1 MPILQAI
8 LMGFIQGLTEFLP
21 VSSSGHLVL
30 TSCLYKLFTGTE
42 LVHNNSQEAFFD
54 IILHVGTLVA
64 ILVYFWTDIV
74 DIIKK
79 FITACK
85 EKKFN
90 SNEAKLP
97 LFIALSTIF
106 TLIVVLPIKDIVEKM
121 LVAPIFTGI
130 FLLIT
135 SIVLYS
141 SEWISKK
148 FEQKESHITI
158 KRAILIGLAQGFAI
172 FPGLSRSGMT
182 IATGLATGLDRIS
195 CAKYSFLLSVP
206 IIAAASLLYPLI
218 DIDYKE
224 LATFDWASI
233 FIGFV
238 VSAVIGYLCIKY
250 FIKFLS
256 KFSMNIFAYYC
267 FFVGLA
273 MIIGFKYFA

>member
-1 MPILQAI
+1 MPIIQAV

-30 TSCLYKLFTGTE
+30 TSCLYKLFTGAE
-42 LVHNNSQEAFFD
+42 LVHNGAQEAFFD

-79 FITACK
+79 FVIACR
-85 EKKFN
+85 EKNFQ
-90 SNEAKLP
+90 SQEAKYP

-106 TLIVVLPIKDIVEKM
+106 TLIVVFPVKDIVEKM
-121 LVAPIFTGI
+121 LIAPIFTGV
-130 FLLIT
+130 FLIIT
-135 SIVLYS
+135 SVVLYS
-141 SEWISKK
+141 SEWMSKRV
-148 FEQKESHITI
+148 EQKENKITI
-158 KRAILIGLAQGFAI
+158 KRAVLVGLAQGLAI

-182 IATGLATGLDRIS
+182 IATGLATGLDRVT
-195 CAKYSFLLSVP
+195 CAKYSFLLSMP

-224 LATFDWASI
+224 LAGFDWASI
-233 FIGFV
+233 FVGFL
-238 VSAVIGYLCIKY
+238 VSTIVGYLCIKY

-256 KFSMNIFAYYC
+256 KFSLNIFAYYC
-267 FFVGLA
+267 FIVGVT
-273 MIIGFKYFA
+273 MIIGFKFFA